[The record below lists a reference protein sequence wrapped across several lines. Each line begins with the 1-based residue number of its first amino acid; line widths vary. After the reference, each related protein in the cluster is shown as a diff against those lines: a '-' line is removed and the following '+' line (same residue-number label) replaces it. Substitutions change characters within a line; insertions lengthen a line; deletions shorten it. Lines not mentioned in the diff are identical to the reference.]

1 MKFNFEIKSQL
12 KNNNL
17 LEYIIENMSLQNI
30 FSKKNMNLIVGLI
43 TLLVILW
50 IAMYA
55 IPSLFVNLFD
65 TFLGQLILVGFI
77 ILAIM
82 HNMLF
87 GVGLAT
93 VFVILYQFSHM
104 KK

>member
-1 MKFNFEIKSQL
+1 MFL
-12 KNNNL
+12 K
-17 LEYIIENMSLQNI
+17 NI
-30 FSKKNMNLIVGLI
+30 FSKKNLNLIVGLV

-65 TFLGQLILVGFI
+65 TLLGKLILLGFI
-77 ILAIM
+77 LLATM
-82 HNMLF
+82 HNILF
-87 GVGLAT
+87 GIGLAT
-93 VFVILYQFSHM
+93 VFIVLYQFSHM

>member
-1 MKFNFEIKSQL
+1 
-12 KNNNL
+12 
-17 LEYIIENMSLQNI
+17 MSLQNI
-30 FSKKNMNLIVGLI
+30 FSKKNMNLFVGLI

-50 IAMYA
+50 ITMYA

-65 TFLGQLILVGFI
+65 TFLGQLILTGFI
-77 ILAIM
+77 ILATM

-87 GVGLAT
+87 GVGVAT
-93 VFVILYQFSHM
+93 VFIILYQFSHM

>member
-1 MKFNFEIKSQL
+1 MFL
-12 KNNNL
+12 K
-17 LEYIIENMSLQNI
+17 NI
-30 FSKKNMNLIVGLI
+30 FSKKNLNLIVGLV

-65 TFLGQLILVGFI
+65 TLLGKLILLGFI
-77 ILAIM
+77 LLATI
-82 HNMLF
+82 HNTLF
-87 GVGLAT
+87 GIGLAT
-93 VFVILYQFSHM
+93 VFIVLYQFSHM

>member
-1 MKFNFEIKSQL
+1 M
-12 KNNNL
+12 
-17 LEYIIENMSLQNI
+17 LEYIIEDMSLQNI

-65 TFLGQLILVGFI
+65 TFLGQIILVGFI
-77 ILAIM
+77 ILATM
-82 HNMLF
+82 HNTLF
-87 GVGLAT
+87 GIGLAT
-93 VFVILYQFSHM
+93 IFIVLYQFSHM